1 MKFASAHHFLEH
13 VTHRNPG
20 QTEFHQAV
28 SEVMESLWPFI
39 QMHPGTPNKA
49 CWTVSLN
56 SSGC

>member
-39 QMHPGTPNKA
+39 QMHPR
-49 CWTVSLN
+49 
-56 SSGC
+56 